1 MILDVFF
8 NLCDSMT
15 LKNSIVF
22 MVYENPEI
30 KVNIL
35 KTKILRNLERL
46 GYDKKKKS
54 VCYLLSLLSFLK
66 VQKKREFV
74 SLSFRRLSGKCNRN
88 TDDFSLRS
96 KLLHCKR
103 VKQVSLFLY

>member
-1 MILDVFF
+1 MVGVWLDWMILDVFF

-46 GYDKKKKS
+46 GYDKKKI
-54 VCYLLSLLSFLK
+54 CLLSVVSVVFLK
-66 VQKKREFV
+66 GSEKKGVRQPVFQKTIR
-74 SLSFRRLSGKCNRN
+74 
-88 TDDFSLRS
+88 
-96 KLLHCKR
+96 
-103 VKQVSLFLY
+103 